1 MRYQITEAQLRQM
14 IEESVQQ
21 AINEGWWS
29 NMKAGLRGAAGK
41 DVQDATTGLKN
52 AANGAWDAVKGAGKA
67 VGNAALNAGK
77 AVGNAAVN
85 AGKAVGSAA
94 GAVKQGAQTR
104 MDRFSASY
112 QNAQAQGKL
121 QDLRNMLKDCM
132 DNKIISRAQM
142 GPAKALLDAL
152 GYKDTYYNTQQQ
164 AIQSGGQDE
173 YFRGRRQQA
182 KEQNNQQ

>member
-41 DVQDATTGLKN
+41 DVQNATTGLKN
-52 AANGAWDAVKGAGKA
+52 AANGAWGAVKG
-67 VGNAALNAGK
+67 AGK

-85 AGKAVGSAA
+85 AGKAVGNAA

-112 QNAQAQGKL
+112 KNAQAQGKL
-121 QDLRNMLKDCM
+121 QDLRNMLEDCM
-132 DNKIISRAQM
+132 NNKIISKAQM

-152 GYKDTYYNTQQQ
+152 QYKDTYYNTQQQ
-164 AIQSGGQDE
+164 AIQSGDQDE
-173 YFRGRRQQA
+173 YFRGRREQA
-182 KEQNNQQ
+182 KQQNNQQ